1 MNEHPLKDCEVVLG
15 VCGGIAA
22 YKAAFLASRLVQN
35 GAGVSVVMTAASH
48 EFIGAATFAALTG
61 RQVTTNVIDAQSHP
75 LGPHIELAD
84 RGDVFCIVPATA
96 NFLSKAATGLAD
108 DVMSTLYL
116 AFDGPVLVAPAMN
129 ATMWAQ
135 PAVQRNVQ
143 QLRADGVIIV
153 DPEEGW
159 QSCRKQGAGRMAEPQ
174 TILAAI
180 ETTLADK

>member
-1 MNEHPLKDCEVVLG
+1 MNEHPLKDREVVLG

-22 YKAAFLASRLVQN
+22 YKAAFLASRLVQS
-35 GAGVSVVMTAASH
+35 GASVSVVMTEAAH
-48 EFIGAATFAALTG
+48 EFVGAATFAALTG
-61 RQVTTNVIDAQSHP
+61 RKVASHVIDAQSHP
-75 LGPHIELAD
+75 LGPHIELSE
-84 RGDVFCIVPATA
+84 RGDIFCIVPATA

-116 AFDGPVLVAPAMN
+116 AFDGPVLVVPAMN

-135 PAVQRNVQ
+135 PAVERNVQ
-143 QLRADGVIIV
+143 QLREDGVTII

-159 QSCRKQGAGRMAEPQ
+159 QSCRKQGAGRMAEPE

-180 ETTLADK
+180 EGVLGQL